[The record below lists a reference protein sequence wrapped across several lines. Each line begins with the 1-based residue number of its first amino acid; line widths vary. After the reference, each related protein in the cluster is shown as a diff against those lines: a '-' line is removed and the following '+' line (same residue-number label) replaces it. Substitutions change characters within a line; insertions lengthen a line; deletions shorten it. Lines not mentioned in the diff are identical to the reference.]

1 MTAEIPQVVAE
12 RRMEERRRDWHTP
25 EDCFKLLD
33 VQSMVDKIFARL
45 DDDKKRM
52 DSIFGHIEEANVR
65 MGCLEDNVAGNHRVV
80 SEDIKELE
88 ATMREHRK
96 ALDENTEKTNQT
108 FEIIEMGKGF
118 FKGIAF
124 TGKWTRRIV
133 MWVVPPVAAIVG
145 LWQSFMDR
153 H

>member
-1 MTAEIPQVVAE
+1 MTAEIPPVVAE
-12 RRMEERRRDWHTP
+12 RRMEERRKDWHTP

-65 MGCLEDNVAGNHRVV
+65 MGCLEDNVAGNHRIV

-96 ALDENTEKTNQT
+96 ALDENTEKQ
-108 FEIIEMGKGF
+108 IRLSRLL
-118 FKGIAF
+118 
-124 TGKWTRRIV
+124 KWERVFSKVLRLL
-133 MWVVPPVAAIVG
+133 ANGCAESLCG
-145 LWQSFMDR
+145 
-153 H
+153 